1 MRVDVRQEALSIA
14 REVSP
19 FAMISVWLRNIEANR
34 SIDLPHGVSCP
45 VWLSQICVV

>member
-1 MRVDVRQEALSIA
+1 MRVDVREEALSIA

-19 FAMISVWLRNIEANR
+19 FAMISAWLRNSEANR

-45 VWLSQICVV
+45 EWSPQICIV